1 MIRSGRGPKII
12 VLAAGCAAAVTAA
25 TALPALARAE
35 HSAAGSTAAA
45 STGICTSAKHP
56 KLAARISRGVSSALA
71 ARPDSTV
78 GLTVSDAAEDLTCSL
93 HPAWHFI
100 SASVIKVTIISAL
113 LLKKGGVSKLTTA
126 QHNLA
131 WQMITQS
138 DDDAATDLWDEV
150 GLTAM
155 QKFLDRAGMTHTQ
168 LNDAWGLTKL
178 TAHDEMTLL
187 HLLTTKGTVLS
198 NASRGYVLYL
208 MEHVIPSQRWGVP
221 YGAPSGVTVHVK
233 NGWLPYPDT
242 NLSADDW
249 HINSIGA
256 FTGKNI
262 AYQIVVL
269 TEPRGAQSEGYGITT
284 IEDAALVINRDL
296 AKA

>member
-126 QHNLA
+126 QH
-131 WQMITQS
+131 
-138 DDDAATDLWDEV
+138 
-150 GLTAM
+150 
-155 QKFLDRAGMTHTQ
+155 
-168 LNDAWGLTKL
+168 
-178 TAHDEMTLL
+178 
-187 HLLTTKGTVLS
+187 
-198 NASRGYVLYL
+198 
-208 MEHVIPSQRWGVP
+208 
-221 YGAPSGVTVHVK
+221 
-233 NGWLPYPDT
+233 
-242 NLSADDW
+242 
-249 HINSIGA
+249 
-256 FTGKNI
+256 
-262 AYQIVVL
+262 
-269 TEPRGAQSEGYGITT
+269 
-284 IEDAALVINRDL
+284 
-296 AKA
+296 